1 MRETEDKLEVLVG
14 SFNTH
19 EKDAYH
25 GKEVTPPKAN
35 FPVLAISA
43 FVIIAVAVWALVARE
58 GAADQLGAITGWI
71 STNLGWFYILTATV
85 VIVFVLGVALSKAGG
100 VRMGPDHSKPQF
112 RLFSWSAMLFAAGI
126 GVDLMFFAVAE
137 PVQQYLAPPEV
148 EPESL
153 QAAKDSVVWALFHY
167 GITGWAMYA
176 LMGMAF
182 GYYAYRLNMPLAI
195 RSALYPLLGKRIH
208 GPVGDAVDIA
218 AVLGT
223 IFGIAASLGIG
234 VVQLNYGI
242 HLVFGVEEGP
252 IGQIVLVVLAVA
264 VATLS
269 AISGVDKGIKRLSEL
284 NVLLAIG
291 LVAYIVVTGKTAY
304 LFDALVMN
312 IGDYVSSFPGMTM
325 DTFAFAEDNEAISEW
340 MGAWTLFFWAWWVA
354 WAPFVGLFL
363 ARISRGRTLR
373 QFVFGTLTIPFLF
386 ILAWMSFF
394 GNTALDRLR
403 GGDVAFGEAVMNKP
417 EQGFY
422 ELLAQN
428 PGGTFLVGLATLVG
442 LLLYITSA
450 DSGALVTANFT
461 SKITDSQQDGPVWAR
476 IFWSVLIAILT
487 IVMLQIDG
495 VSTVQ
500 AATIVMGLPF
510 TVVMYMIMLGL
521 VRSLRLEV
529 YQADARTV
537 SIHSAMSGRTEPT
550 GASAPSSA
558 GAPAGW
564 RKRLGRASTWPSAK
578 AANHFLTQVA
588 KPALEKVAT
597 QLRTDGLDAS
607 LVLADV
613 PDQEVG
619 QLDLTVKLGEEQDF
633 RYQIYPT
640 EFPVPSFTKNTAGG
654 EKYYRMEVYDLT
666 GSMGYDVFG
675 YTQDQLINNVIDLYE
690 RHMEFLHMQR
700 DLPGTSDMS
709 GGAEPVRTWEED
721 Q

>member
-1 MRETEDKLEVLVG
+1 MKEADDKLEVLVG

-25 GKEVTPPKAN
+25 GKEVNPPRAN
-35 FPVLAISA
+35 IPVLGISSAII
-43 FVIIAVAVWALVARE
+43 VAVAIWALVARE
-58 GAADQLGAITGWI
+58 KAADQLGAVTGWI
-71 STNLGWFYILTATV
+71 STNLGWFYILTATI
-85 VIVFVLGVALSKAGG
+85 VIVFVLAVALSKAGG

-148 EPESL
+148 DPQSL
-153 QAAKDSVVWALFHY
+153 QAAKDAVVWALFHY

-234 VVQLNYGI
+234 VVQLNYGF
-242 HLVFGVEEGP
+242 HLVFGLDEGP
-252 IGQIVLVVLAVA
+252 VGQIILVVLAVA

-269 AISGVDKGIKRLSEL
+269 AVSGVDKGIKRLSEL

-304 LFDALVMN
+304 LFNALVMN
-312 IGDYVSSFPGMTM
+312 IGDYVSGLPGMTM
-325 DTFAFAEDNEAISEW
+325 NTFAFAEDSAAISEW

-363 ARISRGRTLR
+363 ARISRGRSLR

-403 GGDVAFGEAVMNKP
+403 GGDTAFGEAVMAKP

-422 ELLAQN
+422 DLLSQN

-461 SKITDSQQDGPVWAR
+461 SKITDSHQDGPVWAR
-476 IFWSVLIAILT
+476 VFWSVLIAILT
-487 IVMLQIDG
+487 IVMLRIDG
-495 VSTVQ
+495 VTTVQ

-529 YQADARTV
+529 YQADARSV
-537 SIHSAMSGRTEPT
+537 SIHSAMSGRTEPSN
-550 GASAPSSA
+550 SATP
-558 GAPAGW
+558 GGAGW
-564 RKRLGRASTWPSAK
+564 RKRLSRASTWPSAK
-578 AANHFLTQVA
+578 SANNFLNHVA
-588 KPALEKVAT
+588 KPALEEVAT
-597 QLRTDGLDAS
+597 QLRSDGLDAS

-619 QLDLTVKLGEEQDF
+619 QIDLTVKLGEEQDF

-666 GSMGYDVFG
+666 GSLGYDVFG
-675 YTQDQLINNVIDLYE
+675 YSQDQLINNVIDLYE
-690 RHMEFLHMQR
+690 RHLQFLHMQR

>member
-1 MRETEDKLEVLVG
+1 MSETGDKLEVLVG
-14 SFNTH
+14 SFNTQ

-25 GKEVTPPKAN
+25 GKEITPPRAN
-35 FPVLAISA
+35 IPVFAISA
-43 FVIIAVAVWALVARE
+43 LIILLVAGWALIARE
-58 GAADQLGAITGWI
+58 GAAEQLGAVTGWI

-85 VIVFVLGVALSKAGG
+85 VVVFVLVVALSKAGG

-153 QAAKDSVVWALFHY
+153 QAAKDAVVWALFHY
-167 GITGWAMYA
+167 GFTGWAMYA

-195 RSALYPLLGKRIH
+195 RSALYPLIGKRVH

-223 IFGIAASLGIG
+223 VFGIAASLGIG

-252 IGQIVLVVLAVA
+252 IGQIVLVIVSVL

-269 AISGVDKGIKRLSEL
+269 AVSGVDKGIKRLSEL

-304 LFDALVMN
+304 LFNGFVMN
-312 IGDYVSSFPGMTM
+312 IGDYVSQFPGMTM
-325 DTFAFAEDNEAISEW
+325 NTFAFAEDSAAVSEW

-403 GGDVAFGEAVMNKP
+403 GGDTAFGEAVMAKP

-461 SKITDSQQDGPVWAR
+461 SRITDSQQDGPVWAR
-476 IFWSVLIAILT
+476 VFWSVLIAILT
-487 IVMLQIDG
+487 IVMLRIDG
-495 VSTVQ
+495 VATVQ

-510 TVVMYMIMLGL
+510 TIVMYMIMMGL
-521 VRSLRLEV
+521 IRSLRLEV
-529 YQADARTV
+529 YQADARAV
-537 SIHSAMSGRTEPT
+537 SIHSAMSGRTDTATPV
-550 GASAPSSA
+550 SNM
-558 GAPAGW
+558 GW
-564 RKRLGRASTWPSAK
+564 RKRLSRASTWPSARS
-578 AANHFLTQVA
+578 ANQFLTSVA
-588 KPALEKVAT
+588 KPALEKVANEL
-597 QLRTDGLDAS
+597 QSEGLDAS
-607 LVLADV
+607 LVIADV

-619 QLDLTVKLGEEQDF
+619 QIDLTVKLGEEQDF

-640 EFPVPSFTKNTAGG
+640 ECPVPSFTKNTAGG
-654 EKYYRMEVYDLT
+654 EKYYRMEIYDLT
-666 GSMGYDVFG
+666 GSMGYDVYG
-675 YTQDQLINNVIDLYE
+675 YTQEQLINNVIDLYE
-690 RHMEFLHMQR
+690 RHLEFIHMQR

-709 GGAEPVRTWEED
+709 GGADPIRTWEVE
-721 Q
+721 